1 MKTTNKQNMSAWQ
14 VFLRASVIFAVFF
27 VLLFSVFAS
36 AAKLVVPKKISKPN
50 VAVGSIYKITVSKLV
65 STQLKSAE
73 ICRGKIK
80 RTCKKVAKNIR
91 GVKVSVPI
99 PANYP
104 IGDAA
109 IKITYKDTNKKNVVV
124 IDKAIKIVA
133 SSSKSGGGGGGG
145 GGSSSSSSSS
155 NSVDDLDFGDTNST
169 PTPKP
174 SGTTPTP
181 TPSASAYKDV
191 KPVLVSH

>member
-1 MKTTNKQNMSAWQ
+1 MSAWQ
-14 VFLRASVIFAVFF
+14 VFLRASVVFTVFF

-36 AAKLVVPKKISKPN
+36 AAKLVAPKKISKPN

-80 RTCKKVAKNIR
+80 RTCKMVAKNVR
-91 GVKVSVPI
+91 GVKVNVPI

-145 GGSSSSSSSS
+145 GGGGSSSSSSSS
-155 NSVDDLDFGDTNST
+155 NSADDLDFGDTNST

-174 SGTTPTP
+174 SGTTSTP